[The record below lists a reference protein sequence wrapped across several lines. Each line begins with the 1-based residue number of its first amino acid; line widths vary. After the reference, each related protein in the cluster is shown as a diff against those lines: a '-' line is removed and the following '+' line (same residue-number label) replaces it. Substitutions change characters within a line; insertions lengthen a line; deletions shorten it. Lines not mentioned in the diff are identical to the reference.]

1 MFVQNGTKTLR
12 LEILDAMKLAASA
25 TEREIRIALFVEMTC
40 PSLPMVS
47 AIRIALHMHLTS

>member
-1 MFVQNGTKTLR
+1 MFDQNGTKILR
-12 LEILDAMKLAASA
+12 SEILDAMKPAASA
-25 TEREIRIALFVEMTC
+25 MEREIRIALFAEMTY

>member
-25 TEREIRIALFVEMTC
+25 TEREIRIALFAEMIY

-47 AIRIALHMHLTS
+47 AIRIALLMHLTS